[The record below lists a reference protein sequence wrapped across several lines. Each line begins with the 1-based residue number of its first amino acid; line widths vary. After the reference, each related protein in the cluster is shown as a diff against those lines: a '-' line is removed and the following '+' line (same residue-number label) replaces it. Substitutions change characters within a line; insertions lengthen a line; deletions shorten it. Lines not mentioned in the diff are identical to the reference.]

1 MFEDLPEFQLEQL
14 TKVWDCTLAAM
25 HWRERS
31 LYEMGR
37 AHDGLH
43 SPSTSPW

>member
-25 HWRERS
+25 HWRS